1 MSIFG
6 FLPVI
11 SEALKLVNNLNDPV
25 KRKEAYTLLL
35 AKRAEKALNAGQHF
49 ILSYDSFKAG
59 KISEK
64 MWKYLYKK
72 YKNRFFDND

>member
-11 SEALKLVNNLNDPV
+11 AEALKLVNNLNDPV

-35 AKRAEKALNAGQHF
+35 AKRAAKALDAGQHF

-59 KISEK
+59 NISEK
-64 MWKYLYKK
+64 MWKYLQKK
-72 YKNRFFDND
+72 YKKRFFDND